1 MIVHKRALARLAVF
15 AMAGAMLL
23 SACSGSK
30 GANSGAKQKVR
41 FTEVIHSVF
50 YAPQYVAQAKGYFEA
65 EGIELDFSTAQGS
78 DKGVAALL
86 AGTADIALV
95 GPETTVFVHNQDTP
109 NKVKIFAQ
117 MTDKDGSF
125 LVAKAG
131 TTGFQWSD
139 LKGKSVIGWRQGSMP
154 QLVAEAVLK
163 QKGLA
168 SGDLN
173 YVTNIAAPAMVG
185 AFVSDQGDYV
195 QVFEPLVSQ
204 LEREGKGVQVAYLG
218 DVYGKLPYT
227 GYVATEKYLQ
237 EHADLVQ
244 RYTNAVWRATLYL
257 LKADPEVVGNE
268 IGKYFEGTDPKL
280 LASSI
285 KRYREAGAWRPTPVM
300 TPAEFDKMQDL
311 MIAGGVLEAGKRAP
325 FEAIGVNTFAEK
337 AFKEI
342 KEP

>member
-1 MIVHKRALARLAVF
+1 MMLRKTTLAKLAVC
-15 AMAGAMLL
+15 ALAGAMLL
-23 SACSGSK
+23 SACAGRK
-30 GANSGAKQKVR
+30 GVTVGAKQKVR

-131 TTGFQWSD
+131 SSGFGWSD
-139 LKGKSVIGWRQGSMP
+139 LKGKTVIGWRKGSMP

-163 QKGLA
+163 QQGLGSA
-168 SGDLN
+168 DLT
-173 YVTNIAAPAMVG
+173 YVSNVAAPAMVG
-185 AFVSDQGDYV
+185 AFVSGQGDYV

-204 LEREGKGVQVAYLG
+204 LEQEGQGVQVAYLG
-218 DVYGKLPYT
+218 EVYGKLPYT
-227 GYVATEKYLQ
+227 GYVATDQYLQ
-237 EHADLVQ
+237 KHADTVQ

-257 LKADPEVVGNE
+257 MKADPEVVASE
-268 IGKYFEGTDPKL
+268 ISKYFEGTDPKL

-300 TPAEFDKMQDL
+300 TPAEFDKLQDL

-337 AFKEI
+337 AYKAI